1 MCVVGVV
8 GSLIVYGI
16 LQERIMTRPYGVES
30 EYFKYSVFLVLSNR
44 VLSASL
50 AAAIL
55 AYTKGMVQ
63 PAAPIWKYAGVSAS
77 NVLATT
83 CQYEALRYVS
93 FPVQTLG
100 KCAKMIPVMI
110 WGYFINQRRYTLND
124 YVIAACVTLGCTI
137 FALYGDLTHKHS
149 AKSSNTSAK
158 GLMLMLGY
166 LGFDGFTSTFQDKL
180 FKGYQMETYNQML
193 YVNGVSACLS
203 VAWLLSDGAIWAG
216 PGVHRPSPRG
226 VIRHHHSVIE
236 FDVRSTL
243 HPVHHQRVRRVAL
256 RRHHDDA
263 TAPQHSSQLRVIPPS
278 TDVAAMVWHRLSFLR
293 ALRPGVFEERAAA
306 LARSFAPPAEPIRIS
321 ILHRLSEC
329 TYITYNSSIR
339 FMHNYRLFQP
349 RPTDRVIRPTSHAR
363 ASWRPPRTRDARSAP
378 SSPRED
384 TREVRRRDRDAR
396 ATRARR
402 RRRAR
407 AAKTMGSFAG
417 RAGGRGTAT
426 ARRARRA
433 RRRARPRGR
442 ARRDSRTTR
451 DARARTGRRED
462 EDGRERGDARR
473 GIARRREDADDADD
487 ARGVGERCEM
497 TDE

>member
-1 MCVVGVV
+1 VSYHRLITARPPAPAPFARVAAERANPIAALMLTDPMTSKPSSVMQSQSQMTRIAMCVVGVV

-124 YVIAACVTLGCTI
+124 YVIASCVTLGCTI

-203 VAWLLSDGAIWAG
+203 VAWLLSDGAIWQALEF
-216 PGVHRPSPRG
+216 
-226 VIRHHHSVIE
+226 IARHPAVLSDIITLSLSSMFGQLCILYTIKE
-236 FDVRSTL
+236 FGALLFAAIMTTRQLLSILLSCVLFL
-243 HPVHHQRVRRVAL
+243 HPLTWQQWCGTAL
-256 RRHHDDA
+256 VF
-263 TAPQHSSQLRVIPPS
+263 S
-278 TDVAAMVWHRLSFLR
+278 
-293 ALRPGVFEERAAA
+293 ALYAQAYLKNA
-306 LARSFAPPAEPIRIS
+306 
-321 ILHRLSEC
+321 
-329 TYITYNSSIR
+329 
-339 FMHNYRLFQP
+339 QP
-349 RPTDRVIRPTSHAR
+349 R
-363 ASWRPPRTRDARSAP
+363 
-378 SSPRED
+378 
-384 TREVRRRDRDAR
+384 
-396 ATRARR
+396 
-402 RRRAR
+402 
-407 AAKTMGSFAG
+407 
-417 RAGGRGTAT
+417 
-426 ARRARRA
+426 
-433 RRRARPRGR
+433 
-442 ARRDSRTTR
+442 
-451 DARARTGRRED
+451 
-462 EDGRERGDARR
+462 
-473 GIARRREDADDADD
+473 
-487 ARGVGERCEM
+487 
-497 TDE
+497 